1 MVLKIM
7 RQKLKNKGF
16 TLLEILV
23 VIVLLGILATIVLG
37 SYTSSLER
45 SRDSRR
51 KQDLAQVSHALELY
65 YSENNSYPDSLE
77 WGESLT
83 YNGILYMKQLPQDP
97 SSPGYT
103 YQYEVSEN
111 NQEFQLYCC
120 LENTQD
126 PEYADYSN
134 NCGTSCGGQCRYG
147 IASPNSTP

>member
-1 MVLKIM
+1 M
-7 RQKLKNKGF
+7 RQRLNNKGF

-37 SYTSSLER
+37 SYISSLER

-65 YSENNSYPDSLE
+65 YSENNSYPDKEDLN
-77 WGESLT
+77 WGDSLT
-83 YNGILYMKQLPQDP
+83 NNGILYMKQLPQDP

-103 YQYEVSEN
+103 YQYEVSED

-126 PEYADYSN
+126 PEYDNYGSN
-134 NCGTSCGGQCRYG
+134 SCGTSCDGVCRYG
-147 IASPNSTP
+147 ISSPNSTL